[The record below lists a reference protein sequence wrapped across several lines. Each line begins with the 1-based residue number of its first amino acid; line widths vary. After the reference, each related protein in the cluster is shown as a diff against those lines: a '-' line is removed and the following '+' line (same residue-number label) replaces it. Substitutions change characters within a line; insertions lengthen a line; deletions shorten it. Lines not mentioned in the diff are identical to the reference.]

1 MSIEENSKRKQTQ
14 LEFCSPDAQGRK
26 LKNVILSVVSK
37 ANEVEES
44 SSINHKHYEKENADS
59 STPLRSAQNDRK
71 K

>member
-14 LEFCSPDAQGRK
+14 LEFCSPDAKGDK

>member
-14 LEFCSPDAQGRK
+14 LEFCSPDAKGSK